1 MVEPITSER
10 WTWVMIDLFPKMLNA
25 GLAGHARRQPA
36 LLYHRRRIMVEPSCV
51 RATVEYDNAPLR
63 LFHFRA
69 ALASSGG
76 VFSDGYSLGII
87 GISLGHAPSQ
97 MGLSPVW
104 MGILGGASLFGLF
117 AGALVTGP
125 TADRFGRRP
134 IFAYNMAILAGLS
147 LLQGVIESGEQ
158 LLALRLAI
166 GFLLGTDYVVS
177 KALLTE
183 FAPRRLRGR
192 ILGFLSVA
200 WAGGYACAYFVGF
213 ALSETGTEAWR
224 WMLLTSA
231 VPCLMVLP
239 LRITMPESP
248 LWLTNRGYADK
259 AAAIVRNK
267 LGDSVAPPS
276 LTRPSPTNRGRW
288 RQLLSPAWRLR
299 TLVACA
305 FFTCQVIPYFAVG
318 TFVGQVMSAMN
329 IRSGYGGGLIYNL
342 SLLGGAILGLV
353 VVDRISRRSFLIG
366 SFTIAAI
373 TMLVLSMWS
382 SIPVVAM
389 SILFAVF
396 AGVLSAASN
405 LVYVYLPELFQTDLR
420 ASGIG
425 MAIAASRIG
434 SAVSTFLLPVVVAG
448 YGVRSAL
455 SACVAVLAI
464 GAVICHRWAPET
476 RYVRLSEFDQ
486 VAGS

>member
-1 MVEPITSER
+1 MDER
-10 WTWVMIDLFPKMLNA
+10 PC
-25 GLAGHARRQPA
+25 G
-36 LLYHRRRIMVEPSCV
+36 
-51 RATVEYDNAPLR
+51 RATVEFDDAPLR
-63 LFHFRA
+63 LFHLRA

-76 VFSDGYSLGII
+76 VFSDGYGLGII
-87 GISLGHAPSQ
+87 GISLSGAAPLL
-97 MGLSPVW
+97 GLSPVW
-104 MGILGGASLFGLF
+104 MGLLGGASLFGLF
-117 AGALVTGP
+117 AGALFTGP
-125 TADRFGRRP
+125 AADRFGRRP

-147 LLQGVIESGEQ
+147 LLQGLTDSRAM

-183 FAPRRLRGR
+183 FTPRRFRGR

-213 ALSETGTEAWR
+213 ALSDSGPQAWR

-231 VPCLMVLP
+231 VPCLLVLP

-248 LWLTNRGYADK
+248 LWLANRGHGAI
-259 AAAIVRNK
+259 AAAIVQDK
-267 LGDSVAPPS
+267 LGIDVAPP
-276 LTRPSPTNRGRW
+276 LAKLAPPTIHGRW
-288 RQLLSPAWRLR
+288 RQLLSPAWRRR

-318 TFVGQVMSAMN
+318 TFVSQVMSAMN
-329 IRSGYGGGLIYNL
+329 LKSGYVGGLIYNL
-342 SLLGGAILGLV
+342 SLLGGAILGLM
-353 VVDRISRRSFLIG
+353 VVDRISRRSFLLG
-366 SFTIAAI
+366 SFSIAAT
-373 TMLVLSMWS
+373 TMFVLSVWNN
-382 SIPVVAM
+382 IPAVAM

-405 LVYVYLPELFQTDLR
+405 LVYVYLPELFPTDLR

-425 MAIAASRIG
+425 IAIAASRIG
-434 SAVSTFLLPVVVAG
+434 SAVSTFLLPVVVAA

-455 SACVAVLAI
+455 GACVAVLGV
-464 GAVICHRWAPET
+464 GAVVCQRWAPET
-476 RYVRLSEFDQ
+476 KHVRLDMFDQ
-486 VAGS
+486 AAVSQSDFLG